1 MQNGLALTRVTK
13 PDGNRK
19 EVNRNEILFEVT
31 KAPEGGYD
39 AQAVGYCIF
48 IQGEDRDDLKNMVQD
63 AVRCHCPMTLP
74 RDLCRRLVRRHG
86 DVVTRA
92 RESHMTL

>member
-39 AQAVGYCIF
+39 ARAVGYCIF
-48 IQGEDRDDLKNMVQD
+48 TQGEDRDDLKNMVQD
-63 AVRCHCPMTLP
+63 AVRCHFAGGHVPDTI
-74 RDLCRRLVRRHG
+74 RLHYVEG
-86 DVVTRA
+86 EAISV
-92 RESHMTL
+92 